1 MKKFYIASLA
11 LLTVVSAME
20 AAPLARVK
28 KAKVAKPSRKIERRA
43 PSVDPI
49 WRPVSQTDYMY
60 EDDWM
65 EVG

>member
-1 MKKFYIASLA
+1 
-11 LLTVVSAME
+11 ME

-43 PSVDPI
+43 PAVDPI

>member
-1 MKKFYIASLA
+1 MKKFYIASHSSICYGSS
-11 LLTVVSAME
+11 T
-20 AAPLARVK
+20 LARVK

-43 PSVDPI
+43 PAVDPI